1 MEGTGRSDGV
11 DMIQK
16 SDRKPDRMNRA
27 VAIWLIS
34 AFLILSLVALAEAKA
49 PDAYE
54 LGPTVAIAYD
64 KAVISKTA
72 WRVACFDATLTVDP
86 QVNPPLVKPGATSQL
101 TFTVRNESGDPVPAA
116 DVSVSSPGG
125 TLNPSSGKTNA
136 AGRFPTSFSS
146 QHVGTFTVTA
156 SVSKTGYCS
165 ASASTQVTV
174 DSTPPQAQFVADPPS
189 SSAVPNES
197 VTFDGSAS
205 SGAEGANIASWSWNF
220 GDNQTGS
227 GKTVTHAY
235 TKSGTYSVLLTVTD
249 NHGKTD
255 SSPMVSYIVS
265 APVPVTT
272 TTVPVTN
279 ITTAV
284 PVTNITTAVPG
295 GATTTP
301 GANATAAGNATP
313 PVVPLFGI
321 PLELIAGVLLLVLIV
336 AAVLAWLWT
345 RSRLVLKPKV
355 KEIPADGRSA
365 TPIRIQFVNGFGSA
379 KKQRSDREIH
389 LEATAGRILDMVI
402 PAGREYADAT
412 LTASKECG
420 LVLVT
425 ATTEDKAKA
434 TTEVRFTGDEAGIEV
449 EITPAEIP
457 ADGNSTA
464 TIVLKIRDRNGM
476 YLTYLDE
483 KIIGLTT
490 TLGAVPAA
498 VRVEPR
504 APYGTATIISGNQK
518 GTALVRASTGSIAGE
533 GKVQFKELGKRY
545 CMHCGFQM
553 AMEAPFCPNCGK
565 IPPSGV
571 DTKQCSTCNAVLPQP
586 ATFCDK
592 CGARQP
598 Q

>member
-1 MEGTGRSDGV
+1 MEGTGRRDGV

-16 SDRKPDRMNRA
+16 SDRKPERLNRA

-34 AFLILSLVALAEAKA
+34 ALLFLCLVPVAEAKI
-49 PDAYE
+49 E
-54 LGPTVAIAYD
+54 LSITQDINVA
-64 KAVISKTA
+64 KAVQVSDKYVIM
-72 WRVACFDATLTVDP
+72 RCLGLATITVDP
-86 QVNPPLVKPGATSQL
+86 QVNTPLIKPGATSQL
-101 TFTVRNESGDPVPAA
+101 TFTVRNESGDPVPSA
-116 DVSVSSPGG
+116 DVTVSSPGG
-125 TLNPSSGKTNA
+125 TLTPSSGKTVA
-136 AGRFPTSFSS
+136 AGRFSTSFSS
-146 QHVGTFTVTA
+146 QKVGTYDITA
-156 SVSKTGYCS
+156 SVSKTGYCT

-174 DSTPPQAQFVADPPS
+174 DSTPPQAQFVVDPPS
-189 SSAVPNES
+189 SSGKANTS
-197 VTFDGSAS
+197 IKFDGSAS
-205 SGAEGANIASWSWNF
+205 SGAEGATITGWSWNF
-220 GDNQTGS
+220 GDNKTGS
-227 GKTVTHAY
+227 GKIVQHTYV
-235 TKSGTYSVLLTVTD
+235 KSGTYSVILTVTD
-249 NHGKTD
+249 NHGKTG

-265 APVPVTT
+265 APAAVTT

-279 ITTAV
+279 TTTTV
-284 PVTNITTAVPG
+284 PA

-301 GANATAAGNATP
+301 GANATAAGNVTP

-336 AAVLAWLWT
+336 AAVLAYLWT

-365 TPIRIQFVNGFGSA
+365 TPVRVQFVNGFGSA
-379 KKQRSDREIH
+379 KKQRSDREVH
-389 LEATAGRILDMVI
+389 MEATAGTIQDVVI

-412 LTASKECG
+412 LTPSKECG
-420 LVLVT
+420 HVLVT
-425 ATTEDKAKA
+425 ATTEDKDKA
-434 TTEVRFTGDEAGIEV
+434 TTEVRFTGDEAGIDV

-464 TIVLKIRDRNGM
+464 TIILKVRDRNGM

-483 KIIGLTT
+483 KIIGLKT
-490 TLGAVPAA
+490 TLGTVPA
-498 VRVEPR
+498 VVKIEPR

-518 GTALVRASTGSIAGE
+518 GTALVRASTGSVAGE
-533 GKVQFKELGKRY
+533 GKVQFRELGKRY
-545 CMHCGFQM
+545 CMHCGVQM
-553 AMEAPFCPNCGK
+553 AMEAPFCPKCGK